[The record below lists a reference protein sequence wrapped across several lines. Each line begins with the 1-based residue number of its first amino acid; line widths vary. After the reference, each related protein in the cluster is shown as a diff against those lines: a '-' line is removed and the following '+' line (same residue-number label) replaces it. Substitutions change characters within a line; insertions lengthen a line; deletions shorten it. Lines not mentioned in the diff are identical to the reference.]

1 MMEREMSL
9 TNRYRFDAP
18 KKATNLSLN
27 EDLLL
32 EAKARGINL
41 SKAAERG
48 LCEAIAEQQATEWLV
63 ENKAA
68 LESSNEYVEKHG
80 LPLAR
85 YRQF

>member
-1 MMEREMSL
+1 MP
-9 TNRYRFDAP
+9 TNRYQLDGP

-27 EDLLL
+27 EELLV

-48 LCEAIAEQQATEWLV
+48 LSEVIAEHQAAEWLA

>member
-1 MMEREMSL
+1 MSL

-48 LCEAIAEQQATEWLV
+48 LCEAIAEQQAAEWLV

>member
-1 MMEREMSL
+1 ML
-9 TNRYRFDAP
+9 TNRYQLDGP
-18 KKATNLSLN
+18 KKAANLSLN
-27 EDLLL
+27 EELLL

-48 LCEAIAEQQATEWLV
+48 LSQAIAEQRAAEWLAD
-63 ENKAA
+63 NKAA

>member
-1 MMEREMSL
+1 MPA
-9 TNRYRFDAP
+9 TNRYKFDGL

-27 EDLLL
+27 EDLLA

-48 LCEAIAEQQATEWLV
+48 LWEAIAEQRAIEWLA
-63 ENKAA
+63 ENKDA

>member
-1 MMEREMSL
+1 MRL
-9 TNRYRFDAP
+9 TNLKTAP
-18 KKATNLSLN
+18 KRATNLSINSEFLAT
-27 EDLLL
+27 
-32 EAKARGINL
+32 AKALKINL
-41 SKAAERG
+41 SHAAELGIAR
-48 LCEAIAEQQATEWLV
+48 AINEKMAGQWLH